1 MLSSG
6 TKQSFIAIMDSR
18 HIYHAV
24 SPQEVIDFFFF
35 LALCP
40 VMRVLIREGQQQFI
54 KELMLKSSCLREDEF
69 GRGVSPGLPTDRE
82 VGTGT
87 GI

>member
-1 MLSSG
+1 MKGLCALSKELALKNLGVFKFFFFFFLFNLQCWVLSSG

-35 LALCP
+35 SLC
-40 VMRVLIREGQQQFI
+40 VQ
-54 KELMLKSSCLREDEF
+54 
-69 GRGVSPGLPTDRE
+69 
-82 VGTGT
+82 
-87 GI
+87 